1 MRGACWRRRRARRG
15 LCASVATRTHWRLC
29 GPCALVDLW
38 TCGPVCGCECVEAV
52 WRMWRMCGAWR
63 GSAERCGGPERVYAQ
78 RRWRLVSDTVIPCA
92 RWWHGVRAAAELAI
106 RPGGCGFA
114 FSFRRR
120 IGTRQQR
127 RARADEPRAGADR
140 HVRYS
145 LLRTCRA
152 SRPGALPRG
161 SMETCEN
168 FHSLVTRI

>member
-1 MRGACWRRRRARRG
+1 MEDVEDVW
-15 LCASVATRTHWRLC
+15 SVERL
-29 GPCALVDLW
+29 
-38 TCGPVCGCECVEAV
+38 
-52 WRMWRMCGAWR
+52 
-63 GSAERCGGPERVYAQ
+63 SSERCGGPERVYAQ

-140 HVRYS
+140 P
-145 LLRTCRA
+145 RA
-152 SRPGALPRG
+152 L
-161 SMETCEN
+161 
-168 FHSLVTRI
+168 LVTPHVERPVLVRCRVRSMGNV